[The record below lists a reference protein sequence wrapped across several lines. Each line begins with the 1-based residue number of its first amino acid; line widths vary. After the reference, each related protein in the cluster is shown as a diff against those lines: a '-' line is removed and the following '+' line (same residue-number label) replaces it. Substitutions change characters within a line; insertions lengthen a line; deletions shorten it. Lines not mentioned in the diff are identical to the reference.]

1 MEVLVYV
8 RGEGRIKLS
17 QTGENVLSLNGS
29 VVYWVMMSQK
39 CKHTTSWHSSYI
51 SHVIILFIYLVILQ
65 KKYTQ
70 RYRVSLFVLDTYM
83 HECHCIIGPIT
94 TFTCKENLSLS
105 YYVQITVEKSC
116 ESSGETFCGEAES
129 GRVTETWELG
139 SSLLWILCLDYCCT
153 TLK

>member
-1 MEVLVYV
+1 MISDWRKCSFSKWFRCVVGDDEP
-8 RGEGRIKLS
+8 KM
-17 QTGENVLSLNGS
+17 QTHHFLTQQL
-29 VVYWVMMSQK
+29 YQ
-39 CKHTTSWHSSYI
+39 SWDS
-51 SHVIILFIYLVILQ
+51 FIYLFSYFT
-65 KKYTQ
+65 KKIHSPIQ
-70 RYRVSLFVLDTYM
+70 GLALCAP
-83 HECHCIIGPIT
+83 CHCIIGPIT

-105 YYVQITVEKSC
+105 YCVQITVEKSC

>member
-1 MEVLVYV
+1 MISDW
-8 RGEGRIKLS
+8 RKCSFSKWFRC
-17 QTGENVLSLNGS
+17 
-29 VVYWVMMSQK
+29 VVGDDEPKMQAYHFLTQQLYQS
-39 CKHTTSWHSSYI
+39 CDY
-51 SHVIILFIYLVILQ
+51 FIYLFSYFTK
-65 KKYTQ
+65 KKYTH

-83 HECHCIIGPIT
+83 HECHCIIGPIV

-105 YYVQITVEKSC
+105 YCVQITVEKSS

>member
-1 MEVLVYV
+1 MLLTVEVLVYV
-8 RGEGRIKLS
+8 RGEGRIKWS

-51 SHVIILFIYLVILQ
+51 SHVIILFSYLVILQ
-65 KKYTQ
+65 KKYTH

-83 HECHCIIGPIT
+83 RP
-94 TFTCKENLSLS
+94 
-105 YYVQITVEKSC
+105 VEKSC

>member
-1 MEVLVYV
+1 MISDW
-8 RGEGRIKLS
+8 RKCSFSKWFRC
-17 QTGENVLSLNGS
+17 
-29 VVYWVMMSQK
+29 VVGDDEPKMQAYHFLTQQLYQS
-39 CKHTTSWHSSYI
+39 CDY
-51 SHVIILFIYLVILQ
+51 FIYLVSYFT
-65 KKYTQ
+65 KKNTLTDTGFH
-70 RYRVSLFVLDTYM
+70 SLCLIHT
-83 HECHCIIGPIT
+83 CTNAHCIIGPIT

-105 YYVQITVEKSC
+105 YCVQITVEKSC